1 MPVTPTYP
9 GVYIEEIS
17 SGVRTVV
24 GVATSVAAFIDS
36 FRKGPINTPVQL
48 FSMGDF
54 EREFGGL
61 DSSSEASYAIQQFF
75 LNGGQECWVVRVGAG
90 ASPASAEIDNVIPAA
105 ASALRIEAIHP
116 GVWGDNLS
124 VRVDSVEPGATTFD
138 LAVTETAASGGRTVV
153 VQQEQF
159 RALTMATVATVVND
173 ETTGSRLIR
182 LTPSGT
188 DAPLASGTFSGRFTS
203 ATVSVPAS
211 PSLGITITDG
221 TTSQTATLGLV
232 FPPGTDLTA
241 PVSLRLVAQVLENA
255 IRAAQPANP
264 VFSNATVT
272 LLEQGSNSRLRLL
285 TGGGSPYNRIRFAN
299 DGANTTATALQ
310 LTGGA
315 AATAPSINSQAYPL
329 GAPPIAGFLT
339 DTAQL
344 NGLGGNDGAL
354 SAATSADIA
363 TATIG
368 NAVAKTGIH
377 ALDDV
382 DLFNLLCI
390 PRTSQVGTGTGLLTS
405 AAAQAVMSVAAQYC
419 SQRRAFFIMDT
430 PVGVDSPAEIRAW
443 LSDNDTLRD
452 RNAALFFPRVQIPDP
467 LNEFRLRSVG
477 ASGTIAGLFART
489 DRDRGVWKAPAGTE
503 ASLRN
508 VAAFDY
514 VLTDAEN
521 GALNPL
527 AINCLRNFPVFGPI
541 CWGSRTLDGSDA
553 EASEWKYIPVRRLA
567 LYLEESLFRGLKW
580 VVFEPNDEPLWSQI
594 RLNVG
599 AFMQNL
605 FRQGAFQ
612 GKTPREAYLVKCD
625 RETTTQNDI
634 NLGIVNIVVG
644 FAPLKPAEF
653 VILKIQQLAGQ
664 IEV

>member
-17 SGVRTVV
+17 SGVRTIV

-36 FRKGPINTPVQL
+36 FRKGPIDTPVRL

-61 DSSSEASYAIQQFF
+61 DSGSEASYAIQQFF
-75 LNGGQECWVVRVGAG
+75 LNGGQECWVVRVGSG
-90 ASPASAEIDNVIPAA
+90 AAAASAEIDNVIPAA

-116 GVWGDNLS
+116 GVWGNNLS
-124 VRVDSVEPGATTFD
+124 VRIDSVEPGAASFD
-138 LAVTETAASGGRTVV
+138 LAVTETATSGGRTVV
-153 VQQEQF
+153 VQQELF
-159 RALTMATVATVVND
+159 RALTMTNAETVVND
-173 ETTGSRLIR
+173 ETTGSKLIR
-182 LTPSGT
+182 IDTTGT
-188 DAPLASGTFSGRFTS
+188 DAPLANGTFSGRFTA
-203 ATVSVPAS
+203 ATVTIPAS
-211 PSLGITITDG
+211 PSLGIIITDG
-221 TTSQTATLGLV
+221 TTTQTATLSLV
-232 FPPGTDLTA
+232 FPTGTNLA
-241 PVSLRLVAQVLENA
+241 SVPLRLVAQVVENA

-264 VFSNATVT
+264 VFANATVT
-272 LLEQGSNSRLRLL
+272 LIEQSGVFRLLLL
-285 TGGGSPYNRIRFAN
+285 TGGGSPYNRMVFD
-299 DGANTTATALQ
+299 DGASTTATALQ
-310 LTGGA
+310 LVGGA
-315 AATAPSINSQAYPL
+315 AVTAPSINSQAYQL
-329 GAPPIAGFLT
+329 GAPAEGGFLT

-344 NGLGGNDGAL
+344 NGVNGDDGSL
-354 SAATSADIA
+354 SVATSANIA
-363 TATIG
+363 TAIIG
-368 NAVAKTGIH
+368 NEVGKTGIR

-382 DLFNLLCI
+382 DMFNLLCI
-390 PRTSQVGTGTGLLTS
+390 PRTSNVGTGNGLLERL
-405 AAAQAVMSVAAQYC
+405 AAQAVMSVAVQYC
-419 SQRRAFFIMDT
+419 GQRRAFFIMDT
-430 PVGVDSPAEIRAW
+430 PAGVDEPAEIRTW
-443 LSDNDTLRD
+443 LTDNATLRD
-452 RNAALFFPRVQIPDP
+452 RNAALFFPRVRIPDP

-503 ASLRN
+503 ASLTN
-508 VAAFDY
+508 VAAYDY
-514 VLTDAEN
+514 TLTDAEN
-521 GALNPL
+521 GSLNPL
-527 AINCLRNFPVFGPI
+527 AINCLRNFPIYGPI
-541 CWGSRTLDGSDA
+541 CWGSRTLDGSDVA
-553 EASEWKYIPVRRLA
+553 ASEWKYIPVRRLA
-567 LYLEESLFRGLKW
+567 LYLEESLFRGSQW

-664 IEV
+664 IDV